1 MATVIDSLMIELG
14 LDTSKFSDAQ
24 KKVVESL
31 RKTDEQANKS
41 NQSIQRGVKQT
52 GGEFDKVKDSIV
64 ALATALLSFDAIK
77 SFVMGMTKSNTQL
90 GISSNLLNVSARELK
105 TWAAVAEKAG
115 AAPDTF
121 TNAIKTMQEQAAL
134 FHMGK
139 GGQDFAQAF
148 SILGLNPDKDINNI
162 GKISDALIKFRDKFG
177 TKEAQNLAKTLGFGD
192 DASFNAML
200 KGGDALNELY
210 KGMDKY
216 NDKSEEATLEAGKLN
231 EKIVDLSAAFKQL
244 KDRTYL
250 TYGPGL
256 ESLLEFARE
265 AIELYTKL
273 SDIRAQSRDL
283 PIFSLPILLYNKL
296 TGKTAQNQQTAQQ
309 QENNSKQLMD
319 YFMSQGWSKEQAAGI
334 VGNLTQESGLNPN
347 AKNANGMRGIAQWN
361 KDRQKDFEN
370 WAGFGI
376 DDPRANL
383 MKQAEFVQYEL
394 TKGKEQKAGIE
405 LSKQNTTIGAS
416 NAIFSEYERPGD
428 DTAAKRAQYALQYS
442 QMTGASGYERS
453 GDDTAAKR
461 AQYALQYSQMTGA
474 SANAP
479 AGSSTANNTQVE
491 INSINVN
498 TQATDADGISKSI
511 GQSIQNNSLIN
522 AGVGANR

>member
-1 MATVIDSLMIELG
+1 
-14 LDTSKFSDAQ
+14 
-24 KKVVESL
+24 
-31 RKTDEQANKS
+31 
-41 NQSIQRGVKQT
+41 
-52 GGEFDKVKDSIV
+52 
-64 ALATALLSFDAIK
+64 
-77 SFVMGMTKSNTQL
+77 
-90 GISSNLLNVSARELK
+90 
-105 TWAAVAEKAG
+105 
-115 AAPDTF
+115 
-121 TNAIKTMQEQAAL
+121 
-134 FHMGK
+134 
-139 GGQDFAQAF
+139 
-148 SILGLNPDKDINNI
+148 
-162 GKISDALIKFRDKFG
+162 
-177 TKEAQNLAKTLGFGD
+177 
-192 DASFNAML
+192 
-200 KGGDALNELY
+200 
-210 KGMDKY
+210 
-216 NDKSEEATLEAGKLN
+216 
-231 EKIVDLSAAFKQL
+231 
-244 KDRTYL
+244 
-250 TYGPGL
+250 
-256 ESLLEFARE
+256 
-265 AIELYTKL
+265 
-273 SDIRAQSRDL
+273 
-283 PIFSLPILLYNKL
+283 LYNKL

-442 QMTGASGYERS
+442 QMTGASGDDTAAKRAQYALQYSQITGAS

>member
-1 MATVIDSLMIELG
+1 LATVIDSLMIELG

-24 KKVVESL
+24 KKAVESL

-41 NQSIQRGVKQT
+41 NQSIQRGAKQT
-52 GGEFDKVKDSIV
+52 ADEFTKAKDSIV
-64 ALATALLSFDAIK
+64 ALGTALLSFDAIK
-77 SFVMGMTKSNTQL
+77 SFVMDMTKSNMQL

-115 AAPDTF
+115 AAPETF
-121 TNAIKTMQEQAAL
+121 TNAMKTMQEQAAL

-148 SILGLNPDKDINNI
+148 SILGLNADKDINNI

-192 DASFNAML
+192 DAAFNAML

-210 KGMDKY
+210 KGMDRY

-231 EKIVDLSAAFKQL
+231 GKIVDLNASFSQL

-250 TYGPGL
+250 TIGPGL

-273 SDIRAQSRDL
+273 TDVIDKFETKLGMTSGQKALSRAI
-283 PIFSLPILLYNKL
+283 PIVGLAMGLYDKL
-296 TGKTAQNQQTAQQ
+296 TGKTAQSQQTAQQ
-309 QENNSKQLMD
+309 QGNNSKQLMD

-347 AKNANGMRGIAQWN
+347 AKNASGMRGIAQWN
-361 KDRQKDFEN
+361 KARQKDFAN

-376 DDPRANL
+376 DDPRATL
-383 MKQAEFVQYEL
+383 MKQAEFIQYEL
-394 TKGKEQKAGIE
+394 TKGKEQAAGIA

-416 NAIFSEYERPGD
+416 NAIFSGYERPGD
-428 DTAAKRAQYALQYS
+428 DS
-442 QMTGASGYERS
+442 
-453 GDDTAAKR
+453 AAKR

-479 AGSSTANNTQVE
+479 AGSSTANNTQVA

>member
-24 KKVVESL
+24 KKAVESL

-41 NQSIQRGVKQT
+41 NQSIQRGAKQT
-52 GGEFDKVKDSIV
+52 ADEFNKAKDSIV
-64 ALATALLSFDAIK
+64 ALGTALLSFDAIK
-77 SFVMGMTKSNTQL
+77 SFVMDMTKSNMQL

-148 SILGLNPDKDINNI
+148 SILGLNSDKDINNI

-231 EKIVDLSAAFKQL
+231 GKIVDLNASFNQL

-250 TYGPGL
+250 TIGPGL

-273 SDIRAQSRDL
+273 TDVIDKFETKLGMTSGQKALSRAI
-283 PIFSLPILLYNKL
+283 PIVGLAIGLYDKL

-309 QENNSKQLMD
+309 QGNNSKQLMD

-361 KDRQKDFEN
+361 KARQKDFEN

-405 LSKQNTTIGAS
+405 LSKQNTTIGSS
-416 NAIFSEYERPGD
+416 NAIFSGYERP
-428 DTAAKRAQYALQYS
+428 
-442 QMTGASGYERS
+442 

-479 AGSSTANNTQVE
+479 AGSSTANNTQVA